1 MTAMNN
7 TNFYSNNRSMRHS
20 TPMSF
25 FGADFCAQAND
36 NVILS
41 NTVLSVLLF
50 VLSLVAVLL
59 PVVILSVIILVAVII
74 PLAVITKQNKK
85 LSYYKYKAE

>member
-1 MTAMNN
+1 MKNTA
-7 TNFYSNNRSMRHS
+7 FYSNNNSMRHS

-25 FGADFCAQAND
+25 FGADFFAQTND

-50 VLSLVAVLL
+50 ILSLVVVLL
-59 PVVILSVIILVAVII
+59 PVVMLSVIILVAVII
-74 PLAVITKQNKK
+74 PLALIRKPNKK
-85 LSYYKYKAE
+85 PSYYKCKAE